1 MLIVK
6 TKLFPMR
13 NNNNEKIFDLTTAIL
28 HCTRGLSQFN
38 KAGKK
43 REEKKVYTQE
53 KKKIQVFLFIGD
65 KTTYRE
71 NSNKSRAKHLE
82 LIMT

>member
-6 TKLFPMR
+6 IKLFPMR
-13 NNNNEKIFDLTTAIL
+13 NKNNEKIFDLTTAIQ
-28 HCTRGLSQFN
+28 HCTRGLSQFS

-43 REEKKVYTQE
+43 KGKKAYGQE

-65 KTTYRE
+65 IITYRE
-71 NSNKSRAKHLE
+71 NSNKSRAKHLK
-82 LIMT
+82 LIMS